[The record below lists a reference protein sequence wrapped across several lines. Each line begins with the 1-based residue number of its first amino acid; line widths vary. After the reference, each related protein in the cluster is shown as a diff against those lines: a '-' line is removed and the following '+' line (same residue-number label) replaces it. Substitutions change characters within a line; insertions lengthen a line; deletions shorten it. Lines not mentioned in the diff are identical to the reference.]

1 MARSVWPPSYGRSK
15 PFINRHITAGGPSLL
30 IIYPRRFTS
39 IDFSLHKFSA
49 AFRTFP
55 KYCAYVG
62 NAPLGAE
69 LMRGMNCAAGK
80 RGQFQCKTGQV
91 SPQRTC
97 AVSLAAT
104 VIVAETKNDG
114 VAAAIA
120 QKAIYGKWVTKAR
133 KIVGFESLRHAAVS
147 QSGAGDSGRATNSTT
162 LRPTVADGVLIIF
175 FVFLLFFL

>member
-120 QKAIYGKWVTKAR
+120 QKAIYGKWVRQEKSWGLSR
-133 KIVGFESLRHAAVS
+133 LDML
-147 QSGAGDSGRATNSTT
+147 QSPNRELGTLDAPLILQHYGRP
-162 LRPTVADGVLIIF
+162 LPTAF
-175 FVFLLFFL
+175 